1 MNKITIIEI
10 LAKEKYVER
19 SITWRIDENDKSDLC
34 QIVYLSLLTMNERKF
49 MDLYKRNKLSNY
61 IMSMLSIQFTS
72 NNSKFNQQ
80 VIRFRRRSEEIKKD
94 YLYE

>member
-1 MNKITIIEI
+1 MNKMSIIEI

-19 SITWRIDENDKSDLC
+19 SITWRMDENDKADLC
-34 QIVYLSLLTMNERKF
+34 QIVYLSLLTMSDIKF
-49 MDLYKRNKLSNY
+49 MDLYKRNKLPNY

-80 VIRFRRRSEEIKKD
+80 VIRFRKKSDEIKKD